1 MARLR
6 VLVSAYAC
14 GPDDGP
20 EAGAGWAFATAAAQ
34 RHDVHVVTRQRFAP
48 SIEAALERDP
58 ELRRHL
64 TVEFLDLSDRVLRL
78 KRRGWDVYW
87 YYLLWQRAL
96 GRRAREL
103 HARDPFDVLHH
114 VTFAND
120 WMPCGLVAVP
130 DVPLVWGPVG
140 GASRVPLRR
149 VGRWLGL
156 RGLLVEVVRP
166 GLTAPL
172 RRRYGDR
179 AARRAAIVVAQNDG
193 VADRFSF
200 ADRVVV
206 EPNAAITPPD
216 DLGADRGARRAD
228 DTGAPVALYV
238 GRLLGW
244 KGPRLVLTALA
255 RPQLRDWR
263 LRIYGD
269 GPDRESLERLCERL
283 GVADRVEFRGHASR
297 DEIFEAYAESD
308 VFVFPSM
315 HDQAGWVVAE
325 ASTVGL
331 PVVCLPLGGPPI
343 LARPN
348 DHVAPLEGDL
358 VGNLVAAVLSARQ
371 AGGVRHERWSP
382 QRLPGLVEDWYSA
395 AAERAVTP

>member
-1 MARLR
+1 MPRPR
-6 VLVSAYAC
+6 VLISAYAC
-14 GPDDGP
+14 GPENGP
-20 EAGAGWAFATAAAQ
+20 EAGAGWEFATAAA
-34 RHDVHVVTRQRFAP
+34 RSHDVHVITRRRFAP
-48 SIEAALERDP
+48 SIQAELARDP
-58 ELRRHL
+58 ELRAHL
-64 TVEFLDLSDRVLRL
+64 TVEFLELSERVLRL
-78 KRRGWDVYW
+78 KRRAWDVYW

-103 HARDPFDVLHH
+103 HTRQPFDLLHH

-156 RGLLVEVVRP
+156 RGLLVELVRP
-166 GLTAPL
+166 ALTAPL

-179 AARRAAIVVAQNDG
+179 AARRATLVVAQNEG
-193 VADRFSF
+193 VAQRFAF
-200 ADRVVV
+200 ADQVVV
-206 EPNAAITPPD
+206 EPNAAITLPE
-216 DLGADRGARRAD
+216 DLVVGERTRATED
-228 DTGAPVALYV
+228 AAPVALFV

-244 KGPRLVLTALA
+244 KGPRLVLTAFA

-263 LRIYGD
+263 LRIYGE
-269 GPDRESLERLCERL
+269 GRDRDSLVRLSERL
-283 GVADRVEFRGHASR
+283 GLTDRVEFLGHASR
-297 DEIFEAYAESD
+297 DEVFRAYTESD

-325 ASTVGL
+325 ASSVGV

-348 DHVAPLEGDL
+348 DHVAALEGDL
-358 VGNLVAAVLSARQ
+358 VGNVVEAVLAARR
-371 AGGVRHERWSP
+371 AGGVRHDRWSP
-382 QRLPGLVEDWYSA
+382 ARLPGLVEDWYA
-395 AAERAVTP
+395 AAIRLT